1 LLYILL
7 MWLANGLTVARIPL
21 AAVFWATYGRVEWSI
36 LAIVLA
42 AATDALDG
50 RIARRARARIG
61 AGAGHAGE
69 WLDPVADKIF
79 VFTVAASIVAHGDA
93 PWALAVLVLARE
105 LVIVPAGI
113 VYRLVLVHRPPVEHA
128 FQADALGKATT
139 IVQLAAVLALVT
151 RAPVV
156 GPVLAV
162 AAAVLG
168 LAAAVHYVV
177 RAKSTTR

>member
-1 LLYILL
+1 
-7 MWLANGLTVARIPL
+7 MWLANTLTVARIPL

-36 LAIVLA
+36 LVIVLA

-50 RIARRARARIG
+50 RIARRARARSPN
-61 AGAGHAGE
+61 AGHAGE
-69 WLDPVADKIF
+69 WLDPVADKVF
-79 VFTVAASIVAHGDA
+79 VFVVLGSIVAHGDA

-105 LVIVPAGI
+105 LVIVPLGI
-113 VYRLVLVHRPPVEHA
+113 AYRFMLVSRPPVEHA

-177 RAKSTTR
+177 RAKSSY